1 MTLQADSIEVRAG
14 GKSLIRDVS
23 LSLSPGEFVAVLGPN
38 GAGKSTLL
46 GALAGDR
53 PVARGRVLLD
63 GHPIDRWRKQSLAH
77 RRAVLPQQSSVAF
90 DFTGRQIV
98 RLGLLA
104 HRGWLSESRKQSIVD
119 RALAETEAA
128 AFADRP
134 YTVLSGGERQRVQ
147 LARVLAQCDADPAAK
162 PFLLLDEPIAGLDLA
177 HQHVALA
184 SARRRARRGIGVL
197 AVLHD
202 LTMAALYAD
211 RVAILEN
218 GALAAVGPV
227 DSVLEPATLSRIFA
241 TPIVRLQ
248 AGGTTAFVSPGES
261 LKEHSVVS

>member
-1 MTLQADSIEVRAG
+1 MTLLRAEAIEVRAG
-14 GKSLIRDVS
+14 TKRLIRDVS
-23 LSLSPGEFVAVLGPN
+23 IELVPGEIVAVIGPN

-53 PVARGRVLLD
+53 PVAAGRVLLD
-63 GHPIDRWRKQSLAH
+63 GHPIAKWSKTSLAH
-77 RRAVLPQQSSVAF
+77 RRAVLPQHSTVAF

-104 HRGWLSESRKQSIVD
+104 HGSLSDRQKDDIAES
-119 RALAETEAA
+119 ALAETEAL

-147 LARVLAQCDADPAAK
+147 LARVLAQCDADPAAR
-162 PFLLLDEPIAGLDLA
+162 PFLLLDEPIGGLDLA
-177 HQHVALA
+177 HQHAALA
-184 SARRRARRGIGVL
+184 SARRRAERGLGVL

-202 LTMAALYAD
+202 LTMTARYAD
-211 RVAILEN
+211 RVAILETGRMTAI
-218 GALAAVGPV
+218 GATETTL
-227 DSVLEPATLSRIFA
+227 DPALLSRVFA

-248 AGGTTAFVSPGES
+248 AGATIAYVSPGGTTPNRT
-261 LKEHSVVS
+261 